1 ELACKN
7 SFLLRDDL
15 FIIPSLKSC
24 LRNQLTSKSGA
35 GHVGITSNGGNL
47 TDSYSQTRL
56 LSVSGHNRDSKG
68 NHAKNYAVSD
78 LQFDSECS
86 GMTFYVYRK
95 A

>member
-1 ELACKN
+1 MYHKVDLISWDSTIILLLDHREPIFKTQIRQQSSNELV
-7 SFLLRDDL
+7 R
-15 FIIPSLKSC
+15 
-24 LRNQLTSKSGA
+24 
-35 GHVGITSNGGNL
+35 NL

-86 GMTFYVYRK
+86 GMTLYVYRK